1 MTQFTTKYG
10 TSGNKSEYF
19 GIYDSEGF
27 CIGSAYSFGKGWFIR
42 GLFREIPRSF
52 SNSQVAIEQAVF
64 IYQRE
69 QAEYADRE
77 LMATF

>member
-1 MTQFTTKYG
+1 MAHFTTKYG
-10 TSGNKSEYF
+10 TSGNRSEYF

-27 CIGSAYSFGKGWFIR
+27 YIGSAYTFGKGWFIR
-42 GLFREIPRSF
+42 GLFKEVSKSF
-52 SNSQVAIEQAVF
+52 SDSQVAIEQAVF
-64 IYQRE
+64 VYQKE